1 MTGHSLTRTQW
12 RRQAPGINAGLLVLL
27 VALIAFFTMLAGSG
41 FLSLRTASAFGF
53 EMPELGVL
61 SLAMMVAMISGGLNL
76 SIVSTAN
83 VCALTM
89 GWLLTVLPAHQTG
102 TLWILAIAASVAAGL
117 LIAAVIGL
125 VTGYIIAFVGVSP
138 ILATLGMMTLLKGLA
153 IGFTRGAI
161 VSGFPKPIVFIGNG
175 TVFGFPMPLLV
186 FLACAIP
193 VSILLTRSPFG
204 LSVSMIGSNER
215 AAYYSGVDTRRVLVK
230 VYVLSS
236 LLAGVAG
243 VILMARFNSANA
255 SYGGSYLLV
264 TVLACVLGGVDPYGG
279 FGRTSGVVLALAV
292 LQVISSA
299 FNVLGFNAF
308 LALTVWGAVLIVT
321 SVIAGWKRR

>member
-1 MTGHSLTRTQW
+1 MTWAQW
-12 RRQAPGINAGLLVLL
+12 RRHAFGINAGLFVLL
-27 VALIAFFTMLAGSG
+27 IALIAFFATLTGSG
-41 FLSLRTASAFGF
+41 FLSLRTASAFGY

-83 VCALTM
+83 ICALTM
-89 GWLLTVLPAHQTG
+89 GSLLTILPVHHTG
-102 TLWILAIAASVAAGL
+102 AVWDLAIAASVAAGFVV
-117 LIAAVIGL
+117 AAAIGL

-138 ILATLGMMTLLKGLA
+138 ILATLGMMTLLKGVA
-153 IGFTRGAI
+153 IGVTRGNI
-161 VSGFPKPIVFIGNG
+161 VSGFPKPIVFLGNG
-175 TVFGFPMPLLV
+175 TIFGFPMPLLV

-193 VSILLTRSPFG
+193 VSVLLTRSPFG
-204 LSVSMIGSNER
+204 LTMSMVGSNER
-215 AAYYSGVDTRRVLVK
+215 ATYYSGVDTRRALVK

-236 LLAGVAG
+236 LLACVAG

-279 FGRTSGVVLALAV
+279 FGRMSGVVLALAV

-308 LALTVWGAVLIVT
+308 LALAVWGMVLIV
-321 SVIAGWKRR
+321 SSAVASWRRR

>member
-1 MTGHSLTRTQW
+1 MTWAQW
-12 RRQAPGINAGLLVLL
+12 RRHAFGINAGLFVLL
-27 VALIAFFTMLAGSG
+27 IALIAFFATLTGSG
-41 FLSLRTASAFGF
+41 FLSLRTASAFGY

-76 SIVSTAN
+76 SIISTAN
-83 VCALTM
+83 ICALTM
-89 GWLLTVLPAHQTG
+89 GSLLTILPVHHTG
-102 TLWILAIAASVAAGL
+102 AVWDLAIAASVAAGFVV
-117 LIAAVIGL
+117 AAAIGL

-138 ILATLGMMTLLKGLA
+138 ILATLGMMTLLKGVA
-153 IGFTRGAI
+153 IGVTRGNI
-161 VSGFPKPIVFIGNG
+161 VSGFPKPIVFLGNG
-175 TVFGFPMPLLV
+175 TIFGFPMPLLV

-193 VSILLTRSPFG
+193 VSVLLTRSPFG
-204 LSVSMIGSNER
+204 LTMSMVGSNER
-215 AAYYSGVDTRRVLVK
+215 ATYYSGVDTRRALVK

-236 LLAGVAG
+236 LLACVAG

-279 FGRTSGVVLALAV
+279 FGRMSGVVLALAV

-299 FNVLGFNAF
+299 FNALGFNAF
-308 LALTVWGAVLIVT
+308 LALAVWGMVLIV
-321 SVIAGWKRR
+321 SSAVASWRRR

>member
-1 MTGHSLTRTQW
+1 MTWAQW
-12 RRQAPGINAGLLVLL
+12 RRHSFGINAGLFVLL
-27 VALIAFFTMLAGSG
+27 IALIAFFATLTGSG
-41 FLSLRTASAFGF
+41 FLSLRTASAFGY

-83 VCALTM
+83 ICALTM
-89 GWLLTVLPAHQTG
+89 GSLLTILPLHQTG
-102 TLWILAIAASVAAGL
+102 AVWGLAIAASVAAGFVV
-117 LIAAVIGL
+117 AAAIGL

-138 ILATLGMMTLLKGLA
+138 ILATLGMMTLLKGVA
-153 IGFTRGAI
+153 IGVTRGNI
-161 VSGFPKPIVFIGNG
+161 VSGFPKPIVFLGNG
-175 TVFGFPMPLLV
+175 TIFGFPMPLLV

-193 VSILLTRSPFG
+193 VSVLLTRSPFG
-204 LSVSMIGSNER
+204 LTMSMVGSNER
-215 AAYYSGVDTRRVLVK
+215 ATYYSGVDTRRALVK

-236 LLAGVAG
+236 LLACVAG

-279 FGRTSGVVLALAV
+279 FGRMSGVVLALAV

-308 LALTVWGAVLIVT
+308 LALAVWGMVLIV
-321 SVIAGWKRR
+321 SSAVASWRQR

>member
-1 MTGHSLTRTQW
+1 MWTHW
-12 RRQAPGINAGLLVLL
+12 RRRSFSINVGLLALL
-27 VALIAFFTMLAGSG
+27 IALIAVFTTLAGTN
-41 FLSLRTASAFGF
+41 FLSLGTASAFGY

-83 VCALTM
+83 ICALTI
-89 GWLLTVLPAHQTG
+89 GSLLTILPAHQTG
-102 TLWILAIAASVAAGL
+102 ALWILAIAASIGAGFVVATA
-117 LIAAVIGL
+117 IGL

-153 IGFTRGAI
+153 IGVTRGNI
-161 VSGFPKPIVFIGNG
+161 VSGFPEPIVFLGNG
-175 TVFGFPMPLLV
+175 TFFGVPMPLLV

-193 VSILLTRSPFG
+193 VAILLTRSPFG
-204 LSVSMIGSNER
+204 LSMAMIGSNER
-215 AAYYSGVDTRRVLVK
+215 AAHFSGVDTRRVLVK
-230 VYVLSS
+230 IYVLSS
-236 LLAGVAG
+236 LLACVAG

-279 FGRTSGVVLALAV
+279 FGRMTGVVLALAI
-292 LQVISSA
+292 LQVIASA
-299 FNVLGFNAF
+299 FNVLGLNAF
-308 LALTVWGAVLIVT
+308 LAIAVWGIVLIMSSAVA
-321 SVIAGWKRR
+321 SRRRR

>member
-1 MTGHSLTRTQW
+1 MAWTQW
-12 RRQAPGINAGLLVLL
+12 RAHAVGMNAGLFVLL
-27 VALIAFFTMLAGSG
+27 IALMAVFAMLAGSQ

-89 GWLLTVLPAHQTG
+89 GWLLTVLPAHQMG
-102 TLWILAIAASVAAGL
+102 AIWVVAIIASIAAGFVVATA
-117 LIAAVIGL
+117 IGL
-125 VTGYIIAFVGVSP
+125 ITGYIIAYVGVSP
-138 ILATLGMMTLLKGLA
+138 ILATLGMMTVLKGLA
-153 IGFTRGAI
+153 IGLTRGNI
-161 VSGFPKPIVFIGNG
+161 VSGFPNEIVFLGNG
-175 TVFGFPMPLLV
+175 TIFGFPMPLLI

-204 LSVSMIGSNER
+204 LSMSMIGSNER
-215 AAYYSGVDTRRVLVK
+215 AAFYSGVDTRRALVK
-230 VYVLSS
+230 VYILSS
-236 LLAGVAG
+236 ILACVAG
-243 VILMARFNSANA
+243 LILMARFNSANA
-255 SYGGSYLLV
+255 TYGGSYLLV

-299 FNVLGFNAF
+299 FNVLGFNVF
-308 LALTVWGAVLIVT
+308 LALTVWGMVLIVT
-321 SVIAGWKRR
+321 SAVVSWNRR

>member
-1 MTGHSLTRTQW
+1 MPRWG
-12 RRQAPGINAGLLVLL
+12 QAFGVNARLLALL
-27 VALIAFFTMLAGSG
+27 VALIAFFTALAGSG

-83 VCALTM
+83 ICALTI
-89 GWLLTVLPAHQTG
+89 GWLLTILPTGQTG
-102 TLWILAIAASVAAGL
+102 AIWVAAVFASVGAGFVV
-117 LIAAVIGL
+117 ATAIGL
-125 VTGYIIAFVGVSP
+125 MTGYLVAFVGVSP

-153 IGFTRGAI
+153 IGLTRGNV
-161 VSGFPKPIVFIGNG
+161 VSGFPAPIVFIGNG
-175 TVFGFPMPLLV
+175 VVFGIPMPFLV
-186 FLACAIP
+186 FVACAAP
-193 VSILLTRSPFG
+193 VSILMTRSPFG
-204 LSVSMIGSNER
+204 LSVDMIGSNER
-215 AAYYSGVDTRRVLVK
+215 ATFFSGVDTRRTLVK

-236 LLAGVAG
+236 VLACVAG

-264 TVLACVLGGVDPYGG
+264 TVLACVLGGVDASGG
-279 FGRTSGVVLALAV
+279 FGRTGGVVLALAV

-299 FNVLGFNAF
+299 FNVLGFNPF
-308 LALTVWGAVLIVT
+308 LALAVWGVVLIAT
-321 SVIAGWKRR
+321 SALAARHRR

>member
-1 MTGHSLTRTQW
+1 MTGHSMMWRQW
-12 RRQAPGINAGLLVLL
+12 RQALNINVGLTALL
-27 VALIAFFTMLAGSG
+27 IALIAFFAMLAGSG
-41 FLSLRTASAFGF
+41 FLSLRTASAFGY

-83 VCALTM
+83 ICALTM
-89 GWLLTVLPAHQTG
+89 GWLLTILPAGHSG
-102 TLWILAIAASVAAGL
+102 AVWILAIAASVAAGFVV
-117 LIAAVIGL
+117 AAVIGL

-153 IGFTRGAI
+153 IGVTRGSI
-161 VSGFPKPIVFIGNG
+161 VSGFPKPIVFLGNG
-175 TVFGFPMPLLV
+175 TILGFPMPLLV
-186 FLACAIP
+186 FAACAIP

-204 LSVSMIGSNER
+204 LSMSMIGSNER
-215 AAYYSGVDTRRVLVK
+215 AAYYSGVDTRRSLVK

-236 LLAGVAG
+236 LLACVAG

-279 FGRTSGVVLALAV
+279 FGRTSGLVLALAV

-308 LALTVWGAVLIVT
+308 LALTVWGMVLIVT
-321 SVIAGWKRR
+321 SAVASWNRR

>member
-1 MTGHSLTRTQW
+1 MTWAQW
-12 RRQAPGINAGLLVLL
+12 RRHSFGINAGLFVLL
-27 VALIAFFTMLAGSG
+27 IALIAFFATLTGSG
-41 FLSLRTASAFGF
+41 FLSLRTASAFGY

-83 VCALTM
+83 ICALTM
-89 GWLLTVLPAHQTG
+89 GSLLTILPVHQTG
-102 TLWILAIAASVAAGL
+102 AVWGLAIAASVAAGFVV
-117 LIAAVIGL
+117 AAAIGL

-138 ILATLGMMTLLKGLA
+138 ILATLGMMTLLKGVA
-153 IGFTRGAI
+153 IGVTRGNI
-161 VSGFPKPIVFIGNG
+161 VSGFPKPIVFLGNG
-175 TVFGFPMPLLV
+175 TIFGFPMPLLV

-193 VSILLTRSPFG
+193 VSVLLTRSPFG
-204 LSVSMIGSNER
+204 LTMSMVGSNER
-215 AAYYSGVDTRRVLVK
+215 ATYYSGVDTRRALVK

-236 LLAGVAG
+236 LLACVAG

-279 FGRTSGVVLALAV
+279 FGRMSGVVLALAV

-308 LALTVWGAVLIVT
+308 LALAVWGMVLIV
-321 SVIAGWKRR
+321 SSAVARGRRR

>member
-1 MTGHSLTRTQW
+1 
-12 RRQAPGINAGLLVLL
+12 
-27 VALIAFFTMLAGSG
+27 
-41 FLSLRTASAFGF
+41 
-53 EMPELGVL
+53 
-61 SLAMMVAMISGGLNL
+61 VAMISGGLNL

-83 VCALTM
+83 ICALTM
-89 GWLLTVLPAHQTG
+89 GSLLTILPVHHTG
-102 TLWILAIAASVAAGL
+102 AVWCLAIAASVAAGFVV
-117 LIAAVIGL
+117 AAAIGL

-138 ILATLGMMTLLKGLA
+138 ILATLGMMTLLKGVA
-153 IGFTRGAI
+153 IGVTRGNI
-161 VSGFPKPIVFIGNG
+161 VSGFPKPIVFLGNG
-175 TVFGFPMPLLV
+175 TIFGFPMPLLV

-193 VSILLTRSPFG
+193 VSVLLTRSPFG
-204 LSVSMIGSNER
+204 LTMSMVGSNER
-215 AAYYSGVDTRRVLVK
+215 ATYYSGVDTRRALVK

-236 LLAGVAG
+236 LLACVAG

-279 FGRTSGVVLALAV
+279 FGRMSGVVLALAV

-308 LALTVWGAVLIVT
+308 LALAVWGMVLIV
-321 SVIAGWKRR
+321 SSAVASWRRR

>member
-1 MTGHSLTRTQW
+1 MTWMQW
-12 RRQAPGINAGLLVLL
+12 RRQAFSINVGLLVLL
-27 VALIAFFTMLAGSG
+27 IALIAFFAMLAGSG
-41 FLSLRTASAFGF
+41 FLSLRTASAFAY

-83 VCALTM
+83 ICALTM

-102 TLWILAIAASVAAGL
+102 AVWVIAIAASVAAGFL
-117 LIAAVIGL
+117 VAAAIGL
-125 VTGYIIAFVGVSP
+125 FTGYIIAFVGVSP

-153 IGFTRGAI
+153 VGVTRGNI

-175 TVFGFPMPLLV
+175 TILGFPMPLLV

-193 VSILLTRSPFG
+193 VSVLLTRSPFG
-204 LSVSMIGSNER
+204 LSMTMIGSNER
-215 AAYYSGVDTRRVLVK
+215 ATYYSGVDTRRALVK

-236 LLAGVAG
+236 LLACVAG

-308 LALTVWGAVLIVT
+308 LALTVWGMVLIVT
-321 SVIAGWKRR
+321 SAIASWNRR

>member
-1 MTGHSLTRTQW
+1 MTWAQW
-12 RRQAPGINAGLLVLL
+12 RRHSFGINAGLFVLL
-27 VALIAFFTMLAGSG
+27 IALIAFFATLTGSG
-41 FLSLRTASAFGF
+41 FLSLRTASAFGY

-83 VCALTM
+83 ICALTM
-89 GWLLTVLPAHQTG
+89 GSLLTILPVHQTG
-102 TLWILAIAASVAAGL
+102 AVWGLAIAASVAAGFVV
-117 LIAAVIGL
+117 AAAIGL

-138 ILATLGMMTLLKGLA
+138 ILATLGMMTLLKGVA
-153 IGFTRGAI
+153 IGVTRGNI
-161 VSGFPKPIVFIGNG
+161 VSGFPKPIVFLGNG
-175 TVFGFPMPLLV
+175 TIFGFPMPLLV

-193 VSILLTRSPFG
+193 VSVLLTRSPFG
-204 LSVSMIGSNER
+204 LTMSMVGSNER
-215 AAYYSGVDTRRVLVK
+215 ATYYSGVDTRRALVK

-236 LLAGVAG
+236 LLACVAG

-279 FGRTSGVVLALAV
+279 FGRMSGVVLALAV

-308 LALTVWGAVLIVT
+308 LALAVWGMVLIV
-321 SVIAGWKRR
+321 SSAVASWRRR

>member
-1 MTGHSLTRTQW
+1 MTWAQW
-12 RRQAPGINAGLLVLL
+12 RRRAFGINAGLFVLL
-27 VALIAFFTMLAGSG
+27 IALIAFFATLTGSG
-41 FLSLRTASAFGF
+41 FLSLRTASAFGY

-83 VCALTM
+83 ICALTM
-89 GWLLTVLPAHQTG
+89 GSLLTILPVHHTG
-102 TLWILAIAASVAAGL
+102 AVWYLAIAASVAAGFVV
-117 LIAAVIGL
+117 AAAIGL

-138 ILATLGMMTLLKGLA
+138 ILATLGMMTLLKGVA
-153 IGFTRGAI
+153 IGVTRGNI
-161 VSGFPKPIVFIGNG
+161 VSGFPKPIVFLGNG
-175 TVFGFPMPLLV
+175 TIFGFPMPLLV

-193 VSILLTRSPFG
+193 VSVLLTRSPFG
-204 LSVSMIGSNER
+204 LTMSMVGSNER
-215 AAYYSGVDTRRVLVK
+215 ATYYSGVDTRRALVK

-236 LLAGVAG
+236 LLACVAG

-279 FGRTSGVVLALAV
+279 FGRMSGVVLALAV

-308 LALTVWGAVLIVT
+308 LALAVWGMVLIV
-321 SVIAGWKRR
+321 SSAVASWRRR

>member
-1 MTGHSLTRTQW
+1 MTWAQW
-12 RRQAPGINAGLLVLL
+12 RRRAFGSNAGLFVLL
-27 VALIAFFTMLAGSG
+27 IALIAFFATLTGSG
-41 FLSLRTASAFGF
+41 FLSLRTASAFGY

-83 VCALTM
+83 ICALTM
-89 GWLLTVLPAHQTG
+89 GSLLTILPVHQTG
-102 TLWILAIAASVAAGL
+102 AVWGLAIAASVAAGFVV
-117 LIAAVIGL
+117 AAAIGL

-138 ILATLGMMTLLKGLA
+138 ILATLGMMTLLKGVA
-153 IGFTRGAI
+153 IGVTRGNI
-161 VSGFPKPIVFIGNG
+161 VSGFPKPIVFLGNG
-175 TVFGFPMPLLV
+175 TIFGFPMPLLV

-193 VSILLTRSPFG
+193 VSVLLTRSPFG
-204 LSVSMIGSNER
+204 LTMSMVGSNER
-215 AAYYSGVDTRRVLVK
+215 ATYYSGVDTRRALVK

-236 LLAGVAG
+236 LLACVAG

-279 FGRTSGVVLALAV
+279 FGRMSGVVLALAV

-308 LALTVWGAVLIVT
+308 LALAVWGMVLIV
-321 SVIAGWKRR
+321 SSAVASWRRR

>member
-1 MTGHSLTRTQW
+1 MTWAQW
-12 RRQAPGINAGLLVLL
+12 RRHAFGINAGLFVLL
-27 VALIAFFTMLAGSG
+27 IALIAFFATLTGSG
-41 FLSLRTASAFGF
+41 FLSLRTASAFGY

-83 VCALTM
+83 ICALTM
-89 GWLLTVLPAHQTG
+89 GSLLTILPVHQTG
-102 TLWILAIAASVAAGL
+102 AVWDLAIAASVAAGFVV
-117 LIAAVIGL
+117 ATAIGL

-138 ILATLGMMTLLKGLA
+138 ILATLGMMTLLKGVA
-153 IGFTRGAI
+153 IGVTRGNI
-161 VSGFPKPIVFIGNG
+161 VSGFPKPIVFLGNG
-175 TVFGFPMPLLV
+175 TIFGFPMPLLV

-193 VSILLTRSPFG
+193 VSVLLTRSPFG
-204 LSVSMIGSNER
+204 LTMSMVGSNER
-215 AAYYSGVDTRRVLVK
+215 ATYYSGVDTRRALVK

-236 LLAGVAG
+236 LLACVAG

-279 FGRTSGVVLALAV
+279 FGRMSGVVLALAV

-308 LALTVWGAVLIVT
+308 LALAVWGMVLIV
-321 SVIAGWKRR
+321 SSAVASWRRR

>member
-1 MTGHSLTRTQW
+1 MTWAQW
-12 RRQAPGINAGLLVLL
+12 RRRAFGINAGLFVLL
-27 VALIAFFTMLAGSG
+27 IALIAFFATLTGSG
-41 FLSLRTASAFGF
+41 FLSLRTASAFGY

-83 VCALTM
+83 ICALTM
-89 GWLLTVLPAHQTG
+89 GSLLTILPVHHTG
-102 TLWILAIAASVAAGL
+102 AVWDLAIAASVAAGFVV
-117 LIAAVIGL
+117 AAAIGL

-138 ILATLGMMTLLKGLA
+138 ILATLGMMTLLKGVA
-153 IGFTRGAI
+153 IGVTRGNI
-161 VSGFPKPIVFIGNG
+161 VSGFPKPIVFLGNG
-175 TVFGFPMPLLV
+175 TIFGFPMPLLV

-193 VSILLTRSPFG
+193 VSVLLTRSPFG
-204 LSVSMIGSNER
+204 LTMSMVGSNER
-215 AAYYSGVDTRRVLVK
+215 ATYYSGVDTRRALVK

-236 LLAGVAG
+236 LLACVAG

-279 FGRTSGVVLALAV
+279 FGRMSGVVLALAV

-308 LALTVWGAVLIVT
+308 LALAVWGMVLIV
-321 SVIAGWKRR
+321 SSAVASWRRR

>member
-1 MTGHSLTRTQW
+1 MTWAQW
-12 RRQAPGINAGLLVLL
+12 RRHSFGINAGLFVLL
-27 VALIAFFTMLAGSG
+27 IALIAFFATLTGSG
-41 FLSLRTASAFGF
+41 FLSLRTASAFGY

-83 VCALTM
+83 ICALTM
-89 GWLLTVLPAHQTG
+89 GSLLTILPVHQTG
-102 TLWILAIAASVAAGL
+102 AVWGLAIAASVAAGFVV
-117 LIAAVIGL
+117 AAAIGL

-138 ILATLGMMTLLKGLA
+138 ILATLGMMTLLKGVA
-153 IGFTRGAI
+153 IGVTRGNI
-161 VSGFPKPIVFIGNG
+161 VSGFPKPIVFLGNG
-175 TVFGFPMPLLV
+175 TIFGFPMPLLV

-193 VSILLTRSPFG
+193 VSVLLTRSPFG
-204 LSVSMIGSNER
+204 LTMSMVGSNER
-215 AAYYSGVDTRRVLVK
+215 ATYYSGVDTRRALVK

-236 LLAGVAG
+236 LLACVAG

-279 FGRTSGVVLALAV
+279 FGRMSGVVLALAV

-308 LALTVWGAVLIVT
+308 LALAVWGMVRIVSSAVA
-321 SVIAGWKRR
+321 SWRRR

>member
-1 MTGHSLTRTQW
+1 MWTHW
-12 RRQAPGINAGLLVLL
+12 RPRVFNINVGLLALL
-27 VALIAFFTMLAGSG
+27 FALIALFTALAGSG
-41 FLSLRTASAFGF
+41 FLSLGTASAFGY

-76 SIVSTAN
+76 SIVATAN
-83 VCALTM
+83 ICALTI
-89 GWLLTVLPAHQTG
+89 GSLLTILPAHQTG
-102 TLWILAIAASVAAGL
+102 ALWLLSIVASVGAGFV
-117 LIAAVIGL
+117 IATAIGL

-153 IGFTRGAI
+153 IGVTHGNI
-161 VSGFPKPIVFIGNG
+161 VAGFPRPIVFIGNG

-186 FLACAIP
+186 FVACAIP
-193 VSILLTRSPFG
+193 VAILLTRSPFG
-204 LSVSMIGSNER
+204 LSMSMIGSNER
-215 AAYYSGVDTRRVLVK
+215 AVHYSGVDTRRTLVK

-236 LLAGVAG
+236 ILACAAG

-279 FGRTSGVVLALAV
+279 FGRMTGVVLALAV

-308 LALTVWGAVLIVT
+308 LAIAVWGMVLIV
-321 SVIAGWKRR
+321 SSAVASWRRR

>member
-1 MTGHSLTRTQW
+1 MMWMQW
-12 RRQAPGINAGLLVLL
+12 RRRAFSINVGLSVLL
-27 VALIAFFTMLAGSG
+27 IALIAFFGMLAGSG
-41 FLSLRTASAFGF
+41 FLSLRTASAFGY
-53 EMPELGVL
+53 EMPELGIL

-83 VCALTM
+83 ICALTM

-102 TLWILAIAASVAAGL
+102 AVWVLAITASVAAGFVV
-117 LIAAVIGL
+117 AAAIGL
-125 VTGYIIAFVGVSP
+125 FTGYIIAFVGVSP

-153 IGFTRGAI
+153 IGVTRGNI

-175 TVFGFPMPLLV
+175 TILGFPMPLLV
-186 FLACAIP
+186 FLVCAIP

-204 LSVSMIGSNER
+204 LSMTMIGSNER
-215 AAYYSGVDTRRVLVK
+215 AAYYSGVDTRRTLVK

-236 LLAGVAG
+236 LLACVAG
-243 VILMARFNSANA
+243 VILLARFNSANA

-308 LALTVWGAVLIVT
+308 LALTVWGMVLIVA
-321 SVIAGWKRR
+321 SAFASWGRR

>member
-1 MTGHSLTRTQW
+1 MTWAQW
-12 RRQAPGINAGLLVLL
+12 RRRAFGINAGLFVLL
-27 VALIAFFTMLAGSG
+27 IALIAFFATLTGSG
-41 FLSLRTASAFGF
+41 FLSLRTASAFGY

-83 VCALTM
+83 ICALTM
-89 GWLLTVLPAHQTG
+89 GSLLTILPVHHTG
-102 TLWILAIAASVAAGL
+102 AVWDLAIAASVAAGFVV
-117 LIAAVIGL
+117 AAVIGL

-138 ILATLGMMTLLKGLA
+138 ILATLGMMTLLKGVA
-153 IGFTRGAI
+153 IGVTRGNI
-161 VSGFPKPIVFIGNG
+161 VSGFPKPIVFLGNG
-175 TVFGFPMPLLV
+175 TIFGFPMPLLV

-193 VSILLTRSPFG
+193 VSVLLTRSPFG
-204 LSVSMIGSNER
+204 LTMSMVGSNER
-215 AAYYSGVDTRRVLVK
+215 ATYYSGVDTRRALVK

-236 LLAGVAG
+236 LLACVAG

-264 TVLACVLGGVDPYGG
+264 TVLACVLGGVDPFGG
-279 FGRTSGVVLALAV
+279 FGRMSGVVLALAV

-308 LALTVWGAVLIVT
+308 LALAVWGMVLIV
-321 SVIAGWKRR
+321 SSAVASWRRR

>member
-1 MTGHSLTRTQW
+1 MTWAQW
-12 RRQAPGINAGLLVLL
+12 RRHAFGINAGLFVLL
-27 VALIAFFTMLAGSG
+27 IALIAFFATLTGSG
-41 FLSLRTASAFGF
+41 FLSLRTASAFGY

-83 VCALTM
+83 ICALTM
-89 GWLLTVLPAHQTG
+89 GSLLTILPVHQTG
-102 TLWILAIAASVAAGL
+102 AVWGLAIAASVAAGFVV
-117 LIAAVIGL
+117 AAAIGL

-138 ILATLGMMTLLKGLA
+138 ILATLGMMTLLKGVA
-153 IGFTRGAI
+153 IGVTRGNI
-161 VSGFPKPIVFIGNG
+161 VSGFPKPIVFLGNG
-175 TVFGFPMPLLV
+175 TIFGFPMPLLV

-193 VSILLTRSPFG
+193 VSVLLTRSPLG
-204 LSVSMIGSNER
+204 LTMSMVGSNER
-215 AAYYSGVDTRRVLVK
+215 ATYYSGVDTRRALVK

-236 LLAGVAG
+236 LLACVAG

-279 FGRTSGVVLALAV
+279 FGRMSGVVLALAV

-308 LALTVWGAVLIVT
+308 LALAVWGMVLIV
-321 SVIAGWKRR
+321 SSAVASWRRR

>member
-1 MTGHSLTRTQW
+1 MMWIQ
-12 RRQAPGINAGLLVLL
+12 RRRRARNINAGLLALL
-27 VALIAFFTMLAGSG
+27 MALIAFFWMLAGPG
-41 FLSLRTASAFGF
+41 FLSLRTASAFGY

-83 VCALTM
+83 ICALAM
-89 GWLLTVLPAHQTG
+89 GWLLTVLPAHQAG
-102 TLWILAIAASVAAGL
+102 AVWVLAIAASVAAGFVV
-117 LIAAVIGL
+117 AAVIGL
-125 VTGYIIAFVGVSP
+125 VTGYIIAYVGVSP

-153 IGFTRGAI
+153 VGVTRGDI
-161 VSGFPKPIVFIGNG
+161 VSGFPEPIVFIGNG
-175 TVFGFPMPLLV
+175 TILGFPMPLVV

-204 LSVSMIGSNER
+204 LSMRMIGSNER
-215 AAYYSGVDTRRVLVK
+215 AAYYSGIDTGRALVK

-236 LLAGVAG
+236 LLACAAG

-255 SYGGSYLLV
+255 SYGSSYLLV

-299 FNVLGFNAF
+299 FNLLGFNVF
-308 LALTVWGAVLIVT
+308 LALTVWGMVLIVT
-321 SVIAGWKRR
+321 SAVAAWNRR

>member
-1 MTGHSLTRTQW
+1 MTWAQW
-12 RRQAPGINAGLLVLL
+12 RRHSFGINAGLFVLL
-27 VALIAFFTMLAGSG
+27 IALIAFFATLTGSG
-41 FLSLRTASAFGF
+41 FLSLRTASAFGY

-83 VCALTM
+83 ICALTM
-89 GWLLTVLPAHQTG
+89 GSLLTIFPVHQTG
-102 TLWILAIAASVAAGL
+102 AVWGLAIAASVAAGFVV
-117 LIAAVIGL
+117 AAAIGL

-138 ILATLGMMTLLKGLA
+138 ILATLGMMTLLKGVA
-153 IGFTRGAI
+153 IGVTRGNI
-161 VSGFPKPIVFIGNG
+161 VSGFPKPIVFLGNG
-175 TVFGFPMPLLV
+175 TIFGFPMPLLV

-193 VSILLTRSPFG
+193 VSVLLTRSPFG
-204 LSVSMIGSNER
+204 LTMSMVGSNER
-215 AAYYSGVDTRRVLVK
+215 ATYYSGVDTRRALVK

-236 LLAGVAG
+236 LLACVAG

-279 FGRTSGVVLALAV
+279 FGRMSGVVLALAV

-308 LALTVWGAVLIVT
+308 LALAVWGMVLIV
-321 SVIAGWKRR
+321 SSAVASWRRR

>member
-1 MTGHSLTRTQW
+1 MTWAQW
-12 RRQAPGINAGLLVLL
+12 RRHAFGINAGLFVLL
-27 VALIAFFTMLAGSG
+27 IALIAFFATLTGSG
-41 FLSLRTASAFGF
+41 FLSLRTASAFGY

-76 SIVSTAN
+76 SIISTAN
-83 VCALTM
+83 ICALTM
-89 GWLLTVLPAHQTG
+89 GSLLTILPVHHTG
-102 TLWILAIAASVAAGL
+102 AVWDLAIAASVAAGFVV
-117 LIAAVIGL
+117 AAAIGL

-138 ILATLGMMTLLKGLA
+138 ILATLGMMTLLKGVA
-153 IGFTRGAI
+153 IGVTRGNI
-161 VSGFPKPIVFIGNG
+161 VSGFPKPIVFLGNG
-175 TVFGFPMPLLV
+175 TIFGFPMPLLV

-193 VSILLTRSPFG
+193 VSVLLTRSPFG
-204 LSVSMIGSNER
+204 LTMSMVGSNER
-215 AAYYSGVDTRRVLVK
+215 ATYYSGVDTRRALVK

-236 LLAGVAG
+236 LLACVAG

-279 FGRTSGVVLALAV
+279 FGRMSGVVLALAV

-308 LALTVWGAVLIVT
+308 LALAVWGMVLIV
-321 SVIAGWKRR
+321 SSAVASWRRR

>member
-1 MTGHSLTRTQW
+1 MWMQW
-12 RRQAPGINAGLLVLL
+12 RRRQAFNINGGLLVLL
-27 VALIAFFTMLAGSG
+27 IALIAFFAMLAGSG
-41 FLSLRTASAFGF
+41 FLSLRTASAFGY
-53 EMPELGVL
+53 EIPELGVL

-83 VCALTM
+83 ICALTM
-89 GWLLTVLPAHQTG
+89 GWLLTILPAHQVG
-102 TLWILAIAASVAAGL
+102 ALWVLAIATSVAVGFVV
-117 LIAAVIGL
+117 AAAIGL

-138 ILATLGMMTLLKGLA
+138 ILATLGTMTLLKGLA
-153 IGFTRGAI
+153 IGLTRGNI
-161 VSGFPKPIVFIGNG
+161 VSGFPKAIVFIGNG
-175 TVFGFPMPLLV
+175 TIFGFPAPMLV

-193 VSILLTRSPFG
+193 VSILLTRTPFG
-204 LSVSMIGSNER
+204 LSMTMIGSNER
-215 AAYYSGVDTRRVLVK
+215 AAYYSGVDTRRALVK

-236 LLAGVAG
+236 LLACVAG

-255 SYGGSYLLV
+255 SYGESYLLV

-299 FNVLGFNAF
+299 FNVLGFNIF
-308 LALTVWGAVLIVT
+308 LAVTVWGMVLIV
-321 SVIAGWKRR
+321 SSAVAAWNRR

>member
-1 MTGHSLTRTQW
+1 MTWAQSRRHSF
-12 RRQAPGINAGLLVLL
+12 GINAGLFVLL
-27 VALIAFFTMLAGSG
+27 IALIAFFATLTGSG
-41 FLSLRTASAFGF
+41 FLSLRTASAFGY

-83 VCALTM
+83 ICALTM
-89 GWLLTVLPAHQTG
+89 GSLLTILPVHQTG
-102 TLWILAIAASVAAGL
+102 AVWGLAIAASVAAGFVV
-117 LIAAVIGL
+117 AAAIGL

-138 ILATLGMMTLLKGLA
+138 ILATLGMMTLLKGVA
-153 IGFTRGAI
+153 IGVTRGNI
-161 VSGFPKPIVFIGNG
+161 VSGFPKPIVFLGNG
-175 TVFGFPMPLLV
+175 TIFGFPMPLLV

-193 VSILLTRSPFG
+193 VSVLLTRSPFG
-204 LSVSMIGSNER
+204 LTMSMVGSNER
-215 AAYYSGVDTRRVLVK
+215 ATYYSGVDTRRALVK

-236 LLAGVAG
+236 LLACVAG

-279 FGRTSGVVLALAV
+279 FGRMSGVVLALAV

-308 LALTVWGAVLIVT
+308 LALAVWGMVLIV
-321 SVIAGWKRR
+321 SSAVASWRRR

>member
-1 MTGHSLTRTQW
+1 MTWAQW
-12 RRQAPGINAGLLVLL
+12 RRRAFGINAGLFVLL
-27 VALIAFFTMLAGSG
+27 IALIAFFATLTGSG
-41 FLSLRTASAFGF
+41 FLSLRTASAFGY

-83 VCALTM
+83 ICALTM
-89 GWLLTVLPAHQTG
+89 GSLLTILPVHQTG
-102 TLWILAIAASVAAGL
+102 AVWGLAIAASVAAGFVV
-117 LIAAVIGL
+117 AAAIGL

-138 ILATLGMMTLLKGLA
+138 ILATLGMMTLLKGVA
-153 IGFTRGAI
+153 IGVTRGNI
-161 VSGFPKPIVFIGNG
+161 VSGFPKPIVFLGNG
-175 TVFGFPMPLLV
+175 TIFGFPMPLLV

-193 VSILLTRSPFG
+193 VSVLLTRSPFG
-204 LSVSMIGSNER
+204 LTMSMVGSNER
-215 AAYYSGVDTRRVLVK
+215 ATYYSGVDTRRALVK

-236 LLAGVAG
+236 LLACVAG

-279 FGRTSGVVLALAV
+279 FGRMSGVVLALAV

-308 LALTVWGAVLIVT
+308 LALAVWGMVLIV
-321 SVIAGWKRR
+321 SSAVASWRRR

>member
-1 MTGHSLTRTQW
+1 MTWAQW
-12 RRQAPGINAGLLVLL
+12 RRHSFGINAGLFVLL
-27 VALIAFFTMLAGSG
+27 IALIAFFATLTGSG
-41 FLSLRTASAFGF
+41 FLSLRTASAFGY

-83 VCALTM
+83 ICALTM
-89 GWLLTVLPAHQTG
+89 GSLLTILPVHQTG
-102 TLWILAIAASVAAGL
+102 AVWGLAIAASVAAGFVV
-117 LIAAVIGL
+117 AAAIGL

-138 ILATLGMMTLLKGLA
+138 ILATLGMMTLLKGVA
-153 IGFTRGAI
+153 IGVTRGNI
-161 VSGFPKPIVFIGNG
+161 VSGFPKPIVFLGNG
-175 TVFGFPMPLLV
+175 TIFGFPMPLLV

-193 VSILLTRSPFG
+193 VSVLLTRSPFG
-204 LSVSMIGSNER
+204 LTMSMVGSNER
-215 AAYYSGVDTRRVLVK
+215 ATYYSGVDTRRALVK

-236 LLAGVAG
+236 LLACVAG
-243 VILMARFNSANA
+243 VILMARFNSANS

-279 FGRTSGVVLALAV
+279 FGRMSGVVLALAV

-308 LALTVWGAVLIVT
+308 LALAVWGMVLIV
-321 SVIAGWKRR
+321 SSAVASWRRR

>member
-1 MTGHSLTRTQW
+1 MTWAQW
-12 RRQAPGINAGLLVLL
+12 RRHAFGINAGLFVLL
-27 VALIAFFTMLAGSG
+27 IALIAFFATLTGSG
-41 FLSLRTASAFGF
+41 FLSLRTASAFGY

-83 VCALTM
+83 ICALTM
-89 GWLLTVLPAHQTG
+89 GSLLTILPVHQTG
-102 TLWILAIAASVAAGL
+102 AVWGLAIAASVAAGFVV
-117 LIAAVIGL
+117 AAAIGL

-138 ILATLGMMTLLKGLA
+138 ILATLGMMTLLKGVA
-153 IGFTRGAI
+153 IGVTRGNI
-161 VSGFPKPIVFIGNG
+161 VSGFPKPIVFLGNG
-175 TVFGFPMPLLV
+175 TIFGFPMPLLV
-186 FLACAIP
+186 FLVCAIP
-193 VSILLTRSPFG
+193 VSVLLTRSPFG
-204 LSVSMIGSNER
+204 LTMSMVGSNER
-215 AAYYSGVDTRRVLVK
+215 ATYYSGVDTRRALVK

-236 LLAGVAG
+236 LLACVAG

-279 FGRTSGVVLALAV
+279 FGRMSGVVLALAV

-308 LALTVWGAVLIVT
+308 LALAVWGMVLIV
-321 SVIAGWKRR
+321 SSAVASWRRR

>member
-1 MTGHSLTRTQW
+1 M
-12 RRQAPGINAGLLVLL
+12 LLI
-27 VALIAFFTMLAGSG
+27 ALIAFFATLTGSG
-41 FLSLRTASAFGF
+41 FLSLRTASAFGY

-76 SIVSTAN
+76 SIISTAN
-83 VCALTM
+83 ICALTM
-89 GWLLTVLPAHQTG
+89 GSLLTILPVHHTG
-102 TLWILAIAASVAAGL
+102 AVWDLAIAASVAAGFVV
-117 LIAAVIGL
+117 AAAIGL

-138 ILATLGMMTLLKGLA
+138 ILATLGMMTLLKGVA
-153 IGFTRGAI
+153 IGVTRGNI
-161 VSGFPKPIVFIGNG
+161 VSGFPKPIVFLGNG
-175 TVFGFPMPLLV
+175 TIFGFPMPLLV

-193 VSILLTRSPFG
+193 VSVLLTRSPFG
-204 LSVSMIGSNER
+204 LTMSMVGSNER
-215 AAYYSGVDTRRVLVK
+215 ATYYSGVDTRRALVK

-236 LLAGVAG
+236 LLACVAG

-279 FGRTSGVVLALAV
+279 FGRMSGVVLALAV

-308 LALTVWGAVLIVT
+308 LALAVWGMVLIV
-321 SVIAGWKRR
+321 SSAVASWRRR

>member
-1 MTGHSLTRTQW
+1 MTWAQW
-12 RRQAPGINAGLLVLL
+12 RRHSFGINAGLFVLL
-27 VALIAFFTMLAGSG
+27 IALIAFFATLTGSG
-41 FLSLRTASAFGF
+41 FLSLRTASAFGY

-83 VCALTM
+83 LCALTM
-89 GWLLTVLPAHQTG
+89 GSLLTILPVHQTG
-102 TLWILAIAASVAAGL
+102 AVWGLAIAASVAAGFVV
-117 LIAAVIGL
+117 AAAIGL

-138 ILATLGMMTLLKGLA
+138 ILATLGMMTLLKGVA
-153 IGFTRGAI
+153 IGVTRGNI
-161 VSGFPKPIVFIGNG
+161 VSGFPKPIVFLGNG
-175 TVFGFPMPLLV
+175 TIFGFPMPLLV

-193 VSILLTRSPFG
+193 VSVLLTRSPFG
-204 LSVSMIGSNER
+204 LTMSMVGSNER
-215 AAYYSGVDTRRVLVK
+215 ATYYSGVDTRRALVK

-236 LLAGVAG
+236 LLACVAG

-279 FGRTSGVVLALAV
+279 FGRMSGVVLALAV

-308 LALTVWGAVLIVT
+308 LALAVWGMVLIV
-321 SVIAGWKRR
+321 SSAVASWRRR

>member
-1 MTGHSLTRTQW
+1 MTWAQW
-12 RRQAPGINAGLLVLL
+12 RRHAFGINAGLFVLL
-27 VALIAFFTMLAGSG
+27 IALIAFFATLTGSG
-41 FLSLRTASAFGF
+41 FLSLRTASAFGY

-83 VCALTM
+83 ICALTM
-89 GWLLTVLPAHQTG
+89 GSLLTILPVHQTG
-102 TLWILAIAASVAAGL
+102 AVWGLAIAASVAAGFVV
-117 LIAAVIGL
+117 AAAIGL

-138 ILATLGMMTLLKGLA
+138 ILATLGMMTLLKGVA
-153 IGFTRGAI
+153 IGVTRGNI
-161 VSGFPKPIVFIGNG
+161 VSGFPKPIVFLGNG
-175 TVFGFPMPLLV
+175 TIFGFPMPLLV

-193 VSILLTRSPFG
+193 VSVLLTRSPFG
-204 LSVSMIGSNER
+204 LTMSMVGSNER
-215 AAYYSGVDTRRVLVK
+215 ATYYSGVDTRRALVK

-236 LLAGVAG
+236 LLACVAG

-279 FGRTSGVVLALAV
+279 FGRMSGVVLALAV

-308 LALTVWGAVLIVT
+308 LALAVWGMVLIV
-321 SVIAGWKRR
+321 SSAVASWRQR

>member
-1 MTGHSLTRTQW
+1 MTWAQW
-12 RRQAPGINAGLLVLL
+12 RRHSFGINAGLFVLL
-27 VALIAFFTMLAGSG
+27 IALIAFFATLTGSG
-41 FLSLRTASAFGF
+41 FLSLRTASAFGY

-83 VCALTM
+83 ICALTM
-89 GWLLTVLPAHQTG
+89 GSLLTILPLHQTG
-102 TLWILAIAASVAAGL
+102 AVWGLAIAASVAAGFVV
-117 LIAAVIGL
+117 AAAIGL

-138 ILATLGMMTLLKGLA
+138 ILATLGMMTLLKGVA
-153 IGFTRGAI
+153 IGVTRGNI
-161 VSGFPKPIVFIGNG
+161 VSGFPKPIVFLGNG
-175 TVFGFPMPLLV
+175 TIFGFPMPLLV

-193 VSILLTRSPFG
+193 VSVLLTRSPFG
-204 LSVSMIGSNER
+204 LTMSMVGSNER
-215 AAYYSGVDTRRVLVK
+215 ATYYSGVDTRRALVK

-236 LLAGVAG
+236 LLACVAG

-279 FGRTSGVVLALAV
+279 FGRMSGVVLALAV

-308 LALTVWGAVLIVT
+308 LALAVWGMVLIV
-321 SVIAGWKRR
+321 SSAVASWRRR

>member
-1 MTGHSLTRTQW
+1 MTWAQW
-12 RRQAPGINAGLLVLL
+12 RRHAFGINAGLFVLL
-27 VALIAFFTMLAGSG
+27 IALIAFFATLTGSG
-41 FLSLRTASAFGF
+41 FLSLRTASAFGY

-83 VCALTM
+83 ICALTM
-89 GWLLTVLPAHQTG
+89 GSLLTILPVHQTG
-102 TLWILAIAASVAAGL
+102 AVWGLAIAASVAAGFVV
-117 LIAAVIGL
+117 AAAIGL

-138 ILATLGMMTLLKGLA
+138 ILATLGMMTLLKGVA
-153 IGFTRGAI
+153 IGVTRGNI
-161 VSGFPKPIVFIGNG
+161 VSGFPKPIVFLGNG
-175 TVFGFPMPLLV
+175 TIFGFPMPLLV

-193 VSILLTRSPFG
+193 VSVLLTRSPFG
-204 LSVSMIGSNER
+204 LTMSMVGSNER
-215 AAYYSGVDTRRVLVK
+215 ATYYSGVDTRRALVK

-236 LLAGVAG
+236 LLACVAG

-279 FGRTSGVVLALAV
+279 FGRMSGVVLALAV

-308 LALTVWGAVLIVT
+308 LALAVWGMVLIV
-321 SVIAGWKRR
+321 SSAVASWRRR

>member
-1 MTGHSLTRTQW
+1 MTWMQW
-12 RRQAPGINAGLLVLL
+12 RRQAFSINVGLLVLL
-27 VALIAFFTMLAGSG
+27 IGLIAFFAMLAGSG
-41 FLSLRTASAFGF
+41 FLSLRTASAFAY

-83 VCALTM
+83 ICALTM

-102 TLWILAIAASVAAGL
+102 AVWVIAIAASVAAGFL
-117 LIAAVIGL
+117 VAAAIGL

-138 ILATLGMMTLLKGLA
+138 ILTTLGMMTLLKGLA
-153 IGFTRGAI
+153 VGVTRGNI

-175 TVFGFPMPLLV
+175 TILGFPMPLLV

-193 VSILLTRSPFG
+193 VSVLLTRSPFG
-204 LSVSMIGSNER
+204 LSVTMIGSNER
-215 AAYYSGVDTRRVLVK
+215 AAYYSGVDTRRTLVK

-236 LLAGVAG
+236 LLACVAG

-279 FGRTSGVVLALAV
+279 FGRTSGVVLALTV

-308 LALTVWGAVLIVT
+308 LALTVWGMVLIVT
-321 SVIAGWKRR
+321 SAVASWNRR

>member
-1 MTGHSLTRTQW
+1 MTWAQW
-12 RRQAPGINAGLLVLL
+12 RRHAFGINAGLFVLL
-27 VALIAFFTMLAGSG
+27 IALIAFFATLTGSG
-41 FLSLRTASAFGF
+41 FLSLRTASAFGY

-83 VCALTM
+83 ICALTM
-89 GWLLTVLPAHQTG
+89 GSLLTILPVHQTG
-102 TLWILAIAASVAAGL
+102 AVWGLAIAASVAAGFVV
-117 LIAAVIGL
+117 AAAIGL
-125 VTGYIIAFVGVSP
+125 VTGYIIALVGVSP
-138 ILATLGMMTLLKGLA
+138 ILATLGMMTLLKGVA
-153 IGFTRGAI
+153 IGVTRGNI
-161 VSGFPKPIVFIGNG
+161 VSGFPKPIVFLGNG
-175 TVFGFPMPLLV
+175 TIFGFPMPLLV

-193 VSILLTRSPFG
+193 VSVLLTRSPFG
-204 LSVSMIGSNER
+204 LTMSMVGSNER
-215 AAYYSGVDTRRVLVK
+215 ATYYSGVDTRRALVK
-230 VYVLSS
+230 IYVLSS
-236 LLAGVAG
+236 LLACVAG

-279 FGRTSGVVLALAV
+279 FGRMSGVVLALAV

-308 LALTVWGAVLIVT
+308 LALAVWGMVLIV
-321 SVIAGWKRR
+321 SSAVASWRRR